1 MVTQEEYKIDLSQ
14 TNGSSEETSAIS
26 LVSYEIENANYHN
39 LSKFTIR
46 EQIQNLKNA
55 NKFPKNLEYVSSYT
69 DPKSGTTAS
78 AFKNTDTGKVIVGMT
93 GTNVHKEAFE
103 SELNYL
109 KKDFNHFI
117 KTGEKP
123 KSDAITT
130 AERESNLKEII
141 YTLQDVGADANIAL
155 RSVTHEDRHFENTQE
170 YIQNLKKNYEIDT
183 ITGHSLG
190 GRDAMILGMSNN
202 IDNIITY
209 NTAPI
214 SVIQTR
220 LLNPPLLLTL
230 SMTAF
235 NDVKTDNMI
244 NNYDGNI
251 THFIS
256 NEDEL
261 NGVVNQFIHVLP
273 GKRIIIPNGKNHSM
287 DGFLGKY
294 EQSIITNKLKK
305 PNKFESTMK
314 KTFKYNQSV
323 TKDRLKKIDDIK
335 SAMVMQNGGG
345 VLSSSQQ
352 KLLEYVTALAI
363 VKGLSQQIS
372 EDIEQI
378 KNMYDEMKDLFQVNW
393 EDALESGHTIGKNL
407 SSQEVLNALNV
418 GDVYEDKIVTTPIDK
433 INEKVKKLNATATQY
448 REFITK
454 VEDSIDAI
462 INNDQMLANQIGG
475 LL

>member
-1 MVTQEEYKIDLSQ
+1 MSKHEYKIQHHNINSYTD
-14 TNGSSEETSAIS
+14 ETSSVS
-26 LVSYEIENANYHN
+26 LISYEIENANYN
-39 LSKFTIR
+39 GINKDDIYNQLEK
-46 EQIQNLKNA
+46 LKKSY
-55 NKFPKNLEYVSSYT
+55 KFPKNLEYVSSYT

-261 NGVVNQFIHVLP
+261 NGVVNQSLHVLP

-287 DGFLGKY
+287 NGFLGEY

-345 VLSSSQQ
+345 ALSSSQQ

-418 GDVYEDKIVTTPIDK
+418 GDVYEDKMVTTPIDK

-454 VEDSIDAI
+454 VEDSIDEI

>member
-1 MVTQEEYKIDLSQ
+1 
-14 TNGSSEETSAIS
+14 
-26 LVSYEIENANYHN
+26 
-39 LSKFTIR
+39 
-46 EQIQNLKNA
+46 
-55 NKFPKNLEYVSSYT
+55 
-69 DPKSGTTAS
+69 
-78 AFKNTDTGKVIVGMT
+78 
-93 GTNVHKEAFE
+93 
-103 SELNYL
+103 
-109 KKDFNHFI
+109 
-117 KTGEKP
+117 
-123 KSDAITT
+123 
-130 AERESNLKEII
+130 
-141 YTLQDVGADANIAL
+141 
-155 RSVTHEDRHFENTQE
+155 
-170 YIQNLKKNYEIDT
+170 
-183 ITGHSLG
+183 
-190 GRDAMILGMSNN
+190 
-202 IDNIITY
+202 
-209 NTAPI
+209 
-214 SVIQTR
+214 
-220 LLNPPLLLTL
+220 
-230 SMTAF
+230 
-235 NDVKTDNMI
+235 MI

-335 SAMVMQNGGG
+335 SVMVMQNGGG
-345 VLSSSQQ
+345 ALSSSQQ
-352 KLLEYVTALAI
+352 KLLEYVTALTI

-418 GDVYEDKIVTTPIDK
+418 GDVYEDKMVTTPIDK

-454 VEDSIDAI
+454 VEDSIDEI

>member
-1 MVTQEEYKIDLSQ
+1 MLKEEYRIKSNNIKSV
-14 TNGSSEETSAIS
+14 TEETSAIS
-26 LVSYEIENANYHN
+26 LMSYEIENANYHGLN
-39 LSKFTIR
+39 KEKINY
-46 EQIQNLKNA
+46 QIERIKKNG
-55 NKFPKNLEYVSSYT
+55 KFPKNLEYVSSYT
-69 DPKSGTTAS
+69 DPQSGTTAS
-78 AFKNTDTGKVIVGMT
+78 VFKNTDTGKVIVGMT

-123 KSDAITT
+123 KSGAITT
-130 AERESNLKEII
+130 AKRESNLKEII

-190 GRDAMILGMSNN
+190 GRDAMILGMSND

-230 SMTAF
+230 SMTVF

-256 NEDEL
+256 GEDEL
-261 NGVVNQFIHVLP
+261 NGIVNQFVHVLP

-294 EQSIITNKLKK
+294 EQSIITNKLKR

-335 SAMVMQNGGG
+335 NAMVMQNGGG
-345 VLSSSQQ
+345 ALSSSQQ

-418 GDVYEDKIVTTPIDK
+418 GDVYEDKMVTTPIDK

-454 VEDSIDAI
+454 VEDSIDEI

>member
-1 MVTQEEYKIDLSQ
+1 MIEAEYKINVNEIEN
-14 TNGSSEETSAIS
+14 TSEETSAVS
-26 LVSYEIENANYHN
+26 LISYEIENAN
-39 LSKFTIR
+39 LRK
-46 EQIQNLKNA
+46 LKNKEIKDQI
-55 NKFPKNLEYVSSYT
+55 NDLRKHKKFPQNLEYVNSYT
-69 DPKSGTTAS
+69 DLKSGTTAS

-103 SELNYL
+103 SELNYF
-109 KKDFNHFI
+109 KHFL

-123 KSDAITT
+123 KSDSITS
-130 AERESNLKEII
+130 AKREINQKEII
-141 YTLQDVGADANIAL
+141 STLQDVGADANIAL
-155 RSVTHEDRHFENTQE
+155 WSVTHEDSHFENTQE
-170 YIQNLKKNYEIDT
+170 YIQNLKKNYEIDA

-190 GRDAMILGMSNN
+190 GRDAMILGMSND

-230 SMTAF
+230 SVTVF

-294 EQSIITNKLKK
+294 EQSIITNKLKR

-345 VLSSSQQ
+345 ALSSSQQ

-393 EDALESGHTIGKNL
+393 EDALESGHTTGKDL
-407 SSQEVLNALNV
+407 SSQEILSALYL
-418 GDVYEDKIVTTPIDK
+418 GDVYEDKLVTTPIDK
-433 INEKVKKLNATATQY
+433 ISEKLKKLNATATQY

-454 VEDSIDAI
+454 VEDSIDEI